1 MSTYRVLN
9 LILLWTYQR
18 QSSNVC
24 FEYIRFVLLRYLIT
38 MLCSCTLYFMRNWTL
53 VSTSYS
59 LFCFRGRNTWQHSQ
73 NNYKINHLHL
83 LWYTQSLWVL
93 CKQRHFRKPFN
104 ATKRCTGINSII
116 ANYKQLDGC
125 VRKRNRRKVCPL
137 HICYWLE
144 KLFYRTMG

>member
-1 MSTYRVLN
+1 M
-9 LILLWTYQR
+9 LWIYQ
-18 QSSNVC
+18 VC
-24 FEYIRFVLLRYLIT
+24 VV
-38 MLCSCTLYFMRNWTL
+38 TLPDYHVMFLYTVTDHLWETEPV

-83 LWYTQSLWVL
+83 LWYTHSLWVL

-116 ANYKQLDGC
+116 ANNKQLDGC
-125 VRKRNRRKVCPL
+125 VRKRNRRKLCPL